1 MSETP
6 KGHSG
11 VIGTAGHVDHGKSTL
26 VKAITSI
33 DPDRLAEEKAR
44 SMTIDLGF
52 AWKLRADGSRLSF
65 VDVPGHERFIK
76 NMLAGV
82 GSIDAVLLVIA
93 ADEGPMPQTREHLA
107 IIDLLGITSGVVA
120 LTKSDL
126 VDDDWLGYI
135 DEEVRELIRPTSI
148 ADSPIIS
155 VSASTGHNLD
165 LLESTLAEQLQL
177 GQGRIDLGRPRL
189 SIDRAFTIEGF
200 GTVVTGTLIDGSL
213 RVGDEIAV
221 LPGDLK
227 ARIRGLQV
235 HSVSVAQAGPGNR
248 VAVNLTGVPV
258 ESLRRGLVIAL
269 PGSLETTERIDAR
282 IFLLASAPKAI
293 EQDDHFDFFQGAAEH
308 PVWVTLLD
316 REQIAPGESGWMQ
329 LRFREP
335 VVVSRGDRFIL
346 RQASPSL
353 TIGGG
358 VVLDVS
364 PPRHRRFHA
373 TVIASLEAREKGDPA
388 QLIAQLTARRI
399 VTRNEIDR
407 VLSGIDEI
415 DAAITELESRGQ
427 LVAINRELFT
437 STAHLESVE
446 LELLRQVDAFHSESP
461 FRRGIPREDLRQR
474 TSLAE
479 PGGAFEAIV
488 SRLVGRRMIVDDVTT
503 IRGIDFAIQ
512 IPLTQLQNSGR
523 WLAAIDAAPFAPP
536 PPIEFGIEANTQL
549 ALTERGDLVRAA
561 DGIFFTA
568 ASLARVEADVSSLI
582 EELGRVTLADVR
594 DRFATS
600 RKYVQAILELLDA
613 RRVTRR
619 IGDERILLPGRKP
632 PTTGATG

>member
-1 MSETP
+1 VNQEIPT
-6 KGHSG
+6 SG

-26 VKAITSI
+26 VKAITTI

-52 AWKLRADGSRLSF
+52 AWKLRSDGSRLSF

-82 GSIDAVLLVIA
+82 GSIDTVLLVIA

-107 IIDLLGITSGVVA
+107 IIDLLGIDSGVVA
-120 LTKSDL
+120 LSKSDL
-126 VDDDWLGYI
+126 VDDEWLGYV
-135 DEEVRELIRPTSI
+135 EEEIRELIRPTSI
-148 ADSPIIS
+148 ADSPIIP
-155 VSASTGHNLD
+155 VSASTGHNLE
-165 LLESTLAEQLQL
+165 LLETTLAEQLQQ
-177 GQGRIDLGRPRL
+177 GQGRLDLGRPRL

-221 LPGDLK
+221 LPGDLT

-248 VAVNLTGVPV
+248 VAINLAGLPV
-258 ESLRRGLVIAL
+258 ESLRRGQVIAL
-269 PGSLETTERIDAR
+269 PGSLEAIERIDAR
-282 IFLLASAPKAI
+282 ISLLASAPKAI

-316 REQIAPGESGWMQ
+316 REQIAPGERGWVQ

-346 RQASPSL
+346 RRASPSV
-353 TIGGG
+353 TVGGG
-358 VVLDVS
+358 VVLDVA
-364 PPRHRRFHA
+364 PPRHRRFEA
-373 TVIASLEAREKGDPA
+373 AVIASLEAREKGDPA

-407 VLSGIDEI
+407 VLAGMDDI
-415 DAAITELESRGQ
+415 DAAIADLESRGRFI
-427 LVAINRELFT
+427 AITPELLT
-437 STAHLESVE
+437 SSSHVESVE
-446 LELLRQVDAFHSESP
+446 TELLKQVGAFHGASP

-474 TSLAE
+474 ASLTD

-488 SRLVGRRMIVDDVTT
+488 SRLVKRGIIVDDVTS
-503 IRGIDFAIQ
+503 IRSAAFSIQ
-512 IPLTQLQNSGR
+512 ISAAQQPNVER
-523 WLAAIDAAPFAPP
+523 WLAAIDSAPFAPP
-536 PPIEFGIEANTQL
+536 SPTEFAIDANTQL
-549 ALTERGDLVRAA
+549 ALTERGDLIRAA
-561 DGIFFTA
+561 EGIFFTPA
-568 ASLARVEADVSSLI
+568 ALERVESDVILLI

-600 RKYVQAILELLDA
+600 RKYAQAILELLDA

-619 IGDERILLPGRKP
+619 IGDERIRLAGRKP
-632 PTTGATG
+632 PSTGAAV